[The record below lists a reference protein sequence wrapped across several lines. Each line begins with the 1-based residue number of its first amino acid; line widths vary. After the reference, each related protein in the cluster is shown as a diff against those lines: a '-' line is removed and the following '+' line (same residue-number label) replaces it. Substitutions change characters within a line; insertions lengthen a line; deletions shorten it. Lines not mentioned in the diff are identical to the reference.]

1 MDADAVQTQCA
12 DAEQKAEQGAKA
24 NGCAD
29 DCADKNDFGK
39 NACNFGERGKCL
51 GRFHKKVSFLQNDES
66 G

>member
-51 GRFHKKVSFLQNDES
+51 GLFTE
-66 G
+66 